1 MKILIYMFLKLL
13 KGKVLVN
20 LILLLFFSNIQSAE
34 LAADKVKKLHENLL
48 IINFSEKKFQ
58 KKILILDEIVG
69 ELFNSN
75 KMIKF
80 IYGRKWKDLDK
91 KTKNKLGLTFQKYIS
106 FNYVKRFN
114 NIQNLE
120 FEFLGFKEINEERI
134 LVKTYLKPSNEEK
147 INLDYIILKEENNWK
162 IFDVLLNGSISE
174 IATKKSEFNSIIR
187 NKGATGL
194 IEIIT
199 SKIESY
205 KK

>member
-1 MKILIYMFLKLL
+1 M
-13 KGKVLVN
+13 
-20 LILLLFFSNIQSAE
+20 
-34 LAADKVKKLHENLL
+34 
-48 IINFSEKKFQ
+48 
-58 KKILILDEIVG
+58 
-69 ELFNSN
+69 
-75 KMIKF
+75 
-80 IYGRKWKDLDK
+80 
-91 KTKNKLGLTFQKYIS
+91 
-106 FNYVKRFN
+106 
-114 NIQNLE
+114 
-120 FEFLGFKEINEERI
+120 
-134 LVKTYLKPSNEEK
+134 VKTYLKPSNEEK